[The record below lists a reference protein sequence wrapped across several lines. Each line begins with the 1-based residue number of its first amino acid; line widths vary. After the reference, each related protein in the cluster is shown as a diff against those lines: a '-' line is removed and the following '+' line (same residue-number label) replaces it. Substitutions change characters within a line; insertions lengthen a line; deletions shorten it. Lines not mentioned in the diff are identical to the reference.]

1 MGTKILRDI
10 AVGLSS
16 NGIAVLR
23 YEKRTLEHAL
33 KMSTEPVT
41 LDRDTTDD
49 AIFAA
54 KSAAKRKASIQ
65 IIFSFLDIA

>member
-1 MGTKILRDI
+1 MGTKSYAILRWF
-10 AVGLSS
+10 SS

-33 KMSTEPVT
+33 KMSAEPVT

-49 AIFAA
+49 AIYAA
-54 KSAAKRKASIQ
+54 KSAAQQEGIDQ
-65 IIFSFLDIA
+65 IIFSFLDIV

>member
-1 MGTKILRDI
+1 MIAIAYMGTKILRDI

-54 KSAAKRKASIQ
+54 KSACKEGRYRSK
-65 IIFSFLDIA
+65 